1 MSGTQINI
9 HGRTGILILLV
20 LILTLV
26 CMLVNA
32 VILILVFMQDMNPSL
47 LSESPTSELSSEPAE
62 SAGDPFSSAFSSTV
76 KESVD
81 KFMARG
87 E

>member
-1 MSGTQINI
+1 MSDVQIHIN
-9 HGRTGILILLV
+9 GWTGIPLLLLLV
-20 LILTLV
+20 LTLV
-26 CMLVNA
+26 CTLMNS
-32 VILILVFMQDMNPSL
+32 VILILVFMEDMNPSL
-47 LSESPTSELSSEPAE
+47 LSESPTSEFSSEPAE

-87 E
+87 N